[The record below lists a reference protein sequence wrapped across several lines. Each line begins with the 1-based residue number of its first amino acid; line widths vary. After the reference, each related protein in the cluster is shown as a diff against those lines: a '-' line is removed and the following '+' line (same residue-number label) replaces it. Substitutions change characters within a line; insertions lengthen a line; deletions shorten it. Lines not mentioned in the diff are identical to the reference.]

1 MWDSRLRVFLTEEA
15 KNFIA
20 SLPHPVAKK
29 IYYNMRRI
37 VDGERNSDLFKK
49 LTGTGI
55 WEFRTQYV
63 ETAYRLFAF
72 WDNKNGRLIVV
83 THGVIKKTQKT
94 SGRDIAKAEAI
105 MRAYL
110 NK

>member
-1 MWDSRLRVFLTEEA
+1 MWDNRLRVFLMEEA
-15 KNFIA
+15 KRFIA
-20 SLPHPVAKK
+20 SLPRPVAKK

-49 LTGTGI
+49 LTSSGI
-55 WEFRTQYV
+55 WEFRTLYA

-83 THGVIKKTQKT
+83 THGVIKKAQKA
-94 SGRDIAKAEAI
+94 SARDIERAESI